1 MPKVSPFL
9 WFDHSAEEA
18 FAFYETVFTKI
29 KRTKEL
35 RWPAGSPQ
43 PEGTMLVL
51 SGEIEGQ
58 AVVLMNGG
66 PGHPLTEAFSFVVN
80 CDTQEEIDRYWDKFV
95 EAGGKPMAC
104 GWIKDHFGL
113 CWQITPSRIN
123 EWVSKPKGMQAMMK
137 MIKLDIPTLEAAAA
151 EE

>member
-1 MPKVSPFL
+1 MSKISPFL
-9 WFDHSAEEA
+9 WFDANAEEA
-18 FAFYETVFTKI
+18 FAFYETVFPNI

-35 RWPAGSPQ
+35 RWP
-43 PEGTMLVL
+43 EGTPNAGKMLVL

-58 AVVLMNGG
+58 NVTLMNGG

-80 CDTQEEIDRYWDKFV
+80 CDTQEEIDRYWDKFLA
-95 EAGGKPMAC
+95 AGATTMAC
-104 GWIKDHFGL
+104 GWLKDHFGL
-113 CWQITPSRIN
+113 CWQITPTRIG
-123 EWVSKPKGMQAMMK
+123 EWVSKPKAMAAMMK